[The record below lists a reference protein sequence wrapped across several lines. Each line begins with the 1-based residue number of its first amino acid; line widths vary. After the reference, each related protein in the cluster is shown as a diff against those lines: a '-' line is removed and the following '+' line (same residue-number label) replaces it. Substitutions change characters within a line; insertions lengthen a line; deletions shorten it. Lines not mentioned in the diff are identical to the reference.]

1 MALIECPSCSKRIS
15 NKATECQGCGS
26 QLSGDTEVLS
36 TISHIK
42 RSNQLVNQGLLSM
55 TLFIAGVVV
64 WFWGG
69 ETAQGVRSY
78 IGGGCFVLGFAG
90 YLVTRLQIVMHK
102 RKKV

>member
-1 MALIECPSCSKRIS
+1 MALIECPSCNKRIS
-15 NKATECQGCGS
+15 SKASVCQDCGS
-26 QLSGDTEVLS
+26 QLSGDTQVLS

-55 TLFIAGVVV
+55 TIFIAGVVV

-69 ETAQGVRSY
+69 ETAEGIRAY
-78 IGGGCFVLGFAG
+78 IGMVCFVLGFVG